1 MAFERTSPDSI
12 HALNEFLRGEITASE
27 TYRIALDKLE
37 RGSKARSQLEA
48 ARASHIQ
55 RVRKLQTRIRDLGG
69 IPAQHG
75 GAWGGIAK
83 AAEAGAA
90 LIGEKAAVTVL
101 EQGEDHGLKCY
112 QEELTRLSGPCHE
125 FLVNNLLPKQFES
138 HKLLSALKHTLVEG
152 QTQHATR

>member
-1 MAFERTSPDSI
+1 MAFEKPSPDSI
-12 HALNEFLRGEITASE
+12 EALNEFLRGEITASE

-69 IPAQHG
+69 IPAQSG

-83 AAEAGAA
+83 SVEAGAS

-101 EQGEDHGLKCY
+101 EQGEDHGLKSY
-112 QEELTRLSGPCHE
+112 REDLTRLTGPSHE

-138 HKLLSALKHTLVEG
+138 HKLLSTLKHTLVG
-152 QTQHATR
+152 SQPQRS